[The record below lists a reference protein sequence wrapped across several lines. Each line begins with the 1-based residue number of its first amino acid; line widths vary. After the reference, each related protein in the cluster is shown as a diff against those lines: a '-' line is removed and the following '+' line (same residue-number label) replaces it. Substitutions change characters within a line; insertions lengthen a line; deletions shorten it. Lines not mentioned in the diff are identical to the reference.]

1 MRQRMNVGGR
11 RWTGW
16 NAVGRTIVGVGGIRA
31 SAIVAVGGIVTGR
44 VAEGAGRGVGVG
56 RGLEDRV
63 EIEVLGRDD
72 RNVLCIRVY
81 YLCQEICGSG
91 RTLLSN

>member
-1 MRQRMNVGGR
+1 M
-11 RWTGW
+11 
-16 NAVGRTIVGVGGIRA
+16 IVGVGGIGA

-72 RNVLCIRVY
+72 RNVLMH
-81 YLCQEICGSG
+81 SG
-91 RTLLSN
+91 VLFVSRNLWIGEKVAEQIPLQY